1 MLTLSEQWVTCMPE
15 SREFL
20 ESTLNAMKDHIVVI
34 DHTGNILFVNNA
46 WTTFGKDN
54 SCPSS
59 IDWKNT
65 NYLEVCENSA
75 STGDEFG
82 RRAAD
87 GITDVISA
95 NSEEFYLEYPCHSQ
109 SEKHWFMM
117 QVTPF
122 NLKDHRY
129 FVISHR
135 DITKRKLAENKVL
148 TLSRIDGLTEVSN
161 RRHFDEYLDFEWERC
176 ARLRSPISLAMID
189 IDHFKILNDTYG
201 HQAGDSC
208 LKKIAGVLKTYTQ
221 RPSDMCARYGGEEF
235 AIVYGNT
242 DADHAQMLIK
252 RLMKSIRDLRI
263 PNEESPITPYLTI
276 SIGLITMYSHE
287 KNNATMLI
295 KAADQLLYQAKD
307 NGRNQVSYK
316 QEALQAAHSDT

>member
-1 MLTLSEQWVTCMPE
+1 MPG

-34 DHTGNILFVNNA
+34 DHKGNILFVNNA

-59 IDWKNT
+59 IDWENT
-65 NYLEVCENSA
+65 NYLDVCENSA

-87 GITDVISA
+87 GITDVITA
-95 NSEEFYLEYPCHSQ
+95 NTEEFYLEYPCHSLQ
-109 SEKHWFMM
+109 EKHWFMM

-122 NLKDHRY
+122 TLNNIRY

-135 DITKRKLAENKVL
+135 NITKRKLAENKVL
-148 TLSRIDGLTEVSN
+148 ALSRIDGLTGVSN
-161 RRHFDEYLDFEWERC
+161 RRHFDEYLDFEWQRC
-176 ARLRSPISLAMID
+176 ARLGSPISLAMID

-201 HQAGDSC
+201 HQAGDEC
-208 LKKIAGVLKTYTQ
+208 LKKIAQLLKAYTK

-252 RLMKSIRDLRI
+252 KLAKSIRDLKI
-263 PNEESPITPYLTI
+263 PNEDSPITPYLTV
-276 SIGLITMYSHE
+276 SIGLITIYSHD
-287 KNNATMLI
+287 KNNSTTLI
-295 KAADQLLYQAKD
+295 KAADTLLYQAKD
-307 NGRNQVSYK
+307 NGRNQISYS
-316 QEALQAAHSDT
+316 QETVEEMHNSF